1 MSRSS
6 GIIVIVSLILLVFV
20 VFSSGCLEFLYDSRC
35 TDRKVVENQFTL
47 TKEHPYAELYT
58 PDAKKECHAEM
69 SIEFEY
75 TDQDLKETQD
85 KPPIRFEFGTNDGL
99 FMRPDPKMKSTT
111 GIGNNVS
118 YYWSTTTSQ
127 GAKNSIFTSV
137 NYHVIAT
144 LPPEAALTAAGK
156 GVLVRMEIEYT
167 PAS

>member
-6 GIIVIVSLILLVFV
+6 GSIVIISLILLVIV
-20 VFSSGCLEFLYDSRC
+20 VFSSGCLEFIYGAGC
-35 TDRKVVENQFTL
+35 TDRKVVENQVTL

-58 PDAKKECHAEM
+58 PNAKKDCHAEM

-75 TDQDLKETQD
+75 TDQDMKEKQD
-85 KPPIRFEFGTNDGL
+85 MPPIRFEFGTNTGV
-99 FMRPDPKMKSTT
+99 FVRPDPKMKSTT

-118 YYWSTTTSQ
+118 YYWSTSTSQ
-127 GAKNSIFTSV
+127 GAKNSMLTSV
-137 NYHVIAT
+137 NYHVIAR
-144 LPPEAALTAAGK
+144 LPPEAALTDAGK